1 MSTMKSLVVDLLARY
16 MEQAQK
22 SCMAVGIFAVLTK
35 SGIVFGGVVKW
46 LLLTVLLRVLKMR
59 LRIAC
64 ELRSSAERMRRAARL
79 YASAR

>member
-1 MSTMKSLVVDLLARY
+1 

-35 SGIVFGGVVKW
+35 SGIDFGGVAKW

-64 ELRSSAERMRRAARL
+64 ELRSSAKRIRRAARL